1 MDMNKI
7 DLMISN
13 GASAQEIA
21 IAAYQAGVEDA
32 INNAKQR
39 AVKMSTVDTKVTHQP
54 HKFAPVWL
62 RATGTKEL
70 DKVREELLS
79 E

>member
-21 IAAYQAGVEDA
+21 IAAYQAGVLL
-32 INNAKQR
+32 ITLNNAR
-39 AVKMSTVDTKVTHQP
+39 
-54 HKFAPVWL
+54 
-62 RATGTKEL
+62 
-70 DKVREELLS
+70 
-79 E
+79 